1 MKEHH
6 IVRTDQMSTEYI
18 VNKVLNAVL
27 NNSYFSAQDW
37 RQLAM
42 LGIPINKYL
51 YDHYS
56 KMLNMDILA
65 IGTQG
70 IFKLIKEKKITYN
83 DLHKVLKGIIFKGPI
98 YN

>member
-1 MKEHH
+1 MNGYH
-6 IVRTDQMSTEYI
+6 IVHIDQMSTEYR
-18 VNKVLNAVL
+18 VNKVLNVVL
-27 NNSYFSAQDW
+27 NNSCFSAQDY

-56 KMLNMDILA
+56 KMLNMEVLA
-65 IGTQG
+65 IGMRG
-70 IFKLIKEKKITYN
+70 IFKLIKEKKIMYS
-83 DLHKVLKGIIFKGPI
+83 DLYDVLKGIIFKGPI